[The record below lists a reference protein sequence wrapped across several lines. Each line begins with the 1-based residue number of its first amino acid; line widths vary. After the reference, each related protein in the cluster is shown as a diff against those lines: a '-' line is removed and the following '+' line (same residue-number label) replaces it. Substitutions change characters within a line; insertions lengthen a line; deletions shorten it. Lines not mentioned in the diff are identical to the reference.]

1 MALSP
6 GSTPSTTT
14 VATTATPQT
23 VTPAGLASAEM
34 VNIAN
39 LGPGPA
45 IVSWWD
51 LKGIQLSGGPIAN
64 SITLWA
70 GATGGLPWPSGGG
83 LTLSS
88 ATPGQVNVT
97 VQS

>member
-1 MALSP
+1 MALNP
-6 GSTPSTTT
+6 GSSPSTT
-14 VATTATPQT
+14 VVSTTATPT
-23 VTPAGLASAEM
+23 TITPAGLAAAEM
-34 VNIAN
+34 INITN

-64 SITLWA
+64 SLTLWA
-70 GATGGLPWPSGGG
+70 GARGGLPWPSGGL

-88 ATPGQVNVT
+88 SVPRTVNVL

>member
-1 MALSP
+1 MSLNP
-6 GSTPSTTT
+6 GSSASTT
-14 VATTATPQT
+14 VVSTTATPQT
-23 VTPAGLASAEM
+23 ITPAGLAAAEFF
-34 VNIAN
+34 NITN

-51 LKGIQLSGGPIAN
+51 LRGIQLSGGPIAN

-70 GATGGLPWPSGGG
+70 GATGGLPWPSGGA

-88 ATPGQVNVT
+88 SVSGTVNVT